1 MWCGAAVHEG
11 VVADVW
17 MPGVA
22 EGWGWAFHLG
32 WGRISLAW
40 TEGEGSGLRVG
51 RRLSLELDVCRD
63 RDTSVIV
70 VYYTMDSEKEINE
83 CRGRG

>member
-1 MWCGAAVHEG
+1 
-11 VVADVW
+11 VADVW

-22 EGWGWAFHLG
+22 EGWGRAVHLG
-32 WGRISLAW
+32 RGRIDLEW
-40 TEGEGSGLRVG
+40 IKGEGSGLRVG